1 MDLKMFL
8 KHNLSI
14 QLIQRQIVSEATADR
29 SRIAAGYTVL
39 SDIDLIAGRISRHI
53 F

>member
-8 KHNLSI
+8 KHNLNI
-14 QLIQRQIVSEATADR
+14 QLIQRQIVSETTGDR
-29 SRIAAGYTVL
+29 SRIAEGYYALSNINSVAGK
-39 SDIDLIAGRISRHI
+39 ISRYI